1 MIGVID
7 TSALIRLFIPD
18 GPIPE
23 GFEEFLSGVE
33 RGNNTAIAPELL
45 LVESANVL
53 NRKRKMNEI
62 TETESIQLL
71 SDVLSMPIRYFS
83 HGPLI
88 SVAFDLAIEHGVT
101 LYDAAYLSLASEQ
114 GARLFSADAE
124 MNKIAHE
131 IHLQPNGTAS

>member
-7 TSALIRLFIPD
+7 TSALIRLYIPD

-23 GFEEFLSGVE
+23 GFEKFLSGVE

-45 LVESANVL
+45 LVESSNVL
-53 NRKRKMNEI
+53 YRKRKINEI
-62 TETESIQLL
+62 SENESIHLL

-88 SVAFDLAIEHGVT
+88 PVAFDLAIEHNVT
-101 LYDAAYLSLASEQ
+101 LYDAVYLALASEQ
-114 GARLFSADAE
+114 GAMLFTADEQIQKIANKMHLLPADAG
-124 MNKIAHE
+124 I
-131 IHLQPNGTAS
+131 

>member
-23 GFEEFLSGVE
+23 GLEKFLRGVE
-33 RGNNTAIAPELL
+33 RGNHIAIAPELL

-53 NRKRKMNEI
+53 DRKRKTDEI
-62 TETESIQLL
+62 SKTESAHLL
-71 SDVLSMPIRYFS
+71 NDVLSMPIRYFS

-88 SVAFDLAIEHGVT
+88 PAAFDLALEHKLT
-101 LYDAAYLSLASEQ
+101 LYDAVYLALASAH
-114 GARLFSADAE
+114 GAILFSADVNMQKTADK
-124 MNKIAHE
+124 M
-131 IHLQPNGTAS
+131 HLRQVS

>member
-23 GFEEFLSGVE
+23 GFEKFLSGVE

-53 NRKRKMNEI
+53 DRKRKMDEI
-62 TETESIQLL
+62 SETESVQLL
-71 SDVLSMPIRYFS
+71 TDVLSMPIRYFS

-88 SVAFDLAIEHGVT
+88 PAAFDLAFEHGLT
-101 LYDAAYLSLASEQ
+101 LYDAVYLALASEQ
-114 GARLFSADAE
+114 SAILFTADKN
-124 MNKIAHE
+124 MQKIADK
-131 IHLQPNGTAS
+131 IHVIAE

>member
-23 GFEEFLSGVE
+23 GFENFLRGVE
-33 RGNNTAIAPELL
+33 RGNNMAIAPELL

-53 NRKRKMNEI
+53 DKKRKTDEI
-62 TETESIQLL
+62 SETESAQLL
-71 SDVLSMPIRYFS
+71 TDVLSIPIRYFP

-88 SVAFDLAIEHGVT
+88 PAAFDLALEHRLTV
-101 LYDAAYLSLASEQ
+101 YDAVYLALASAQ
-114 GARLFSADAE
+114 GAMLFSADKD
-124 MNKIAHE
+124 MQKIADKLHVR
-131 IHLQPNGTAS
+131 

>member
-23 GFEEFLSGVE
+23 GFEEFFRGLE
-33 RGNNTAIAPELL
+33 RGNNMAIAPELL

-53 NRKRKMNEI
+53 DGKRKMNEI
-62 TETESIQLL
+62 SETESVQLL
-71 SDVLSMPIRYFS
+71 TDVLSMPIRYFS

-88 SVAFDLAIEHGVT
+88 SAAFDLALEHRLT
-101 LYDAAYLSLASEQ
+101 LYDAVYLALALKQ
-114 GARLFSADAE
+114 GAILFSADKD
-124 MNKIAHE
+124 MQKIADKM
-131 IHLQPNGTAS
+131 HLR